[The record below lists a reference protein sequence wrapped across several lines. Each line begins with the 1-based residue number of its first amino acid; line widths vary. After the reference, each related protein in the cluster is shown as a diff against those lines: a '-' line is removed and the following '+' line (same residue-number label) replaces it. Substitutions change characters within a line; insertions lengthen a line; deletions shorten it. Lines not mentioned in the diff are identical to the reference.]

1 MMDDEKNGGG
11 GVGIKDSEQALSD
24 LLKYEQKPKAE
35 SLLPGS
41 LKVERLFLYDEL
53 LDFEII
59 KRYLDNPKQEML
71 CYIPTHKVWF
81 PKFFFPKN
89 TGLASIDRTPNSE
102 DKVWGVTINITG
114 QDLTRLERY
123 KGAPNRCHVCNV
135 IVFDRGERRYPARTF
150 VVSVPDPEPS
160 KPSKE
165 YLSLMVEGARGRG
178 LPEDYVKMLESFETL
193 D

>member
-1 MMDDEKNGGG
+1 MEDEKNGG

-35 SLLPGS
+35 SLMPGS
-41 LKVERLFLYDEL
+41 LKIDRLFVYDEL

-59 KRYLDNPKQEML
+59 KRYLNNPKQEML
-71 CYIPTHKVWF
+71 CYIATHRLWF
-81 PKFFFPKN
+81 PKYFLPKN
-89 TGLASIDRTPNSE
+89 SGLASFERTPNSS
-102 DKVWGVTINITG
+102 DMVWGVTINITG
-114 QDLTRLERY
+114 QDLSRLEHY
-123 KGAPNRCHVCNV
+123 KGAPNRYHICNV

-150 VVSVPDPEPS
+150 IVSVPDPEPS

-165 YLSLMVEGARGRG
+165 FLSFMVEGARGRG
-178 LPEDYVKMLESFETL
+178 LPEDYVKMLEAFETL

>member
-1 MMDDEKNGGG
+1 MGEEKKGG
-11 GVGIKDSEQALSD
+11 GVGAKDTEQALD
-24 LLKYEQKPKAE
+24 NLLKYEQKPKAE
-35 SLLPGS
+35 SLLPAS
-41 LKVERLFLYDEL
+41 LKVDRLFIYDEL

-59 KRYLDNPKQEML
+59 KRYLNNPRQEFL
-71 CYIPTHKVWF
+71 CYMQVHRVWF
-81 PKFFFPKN
+81 PKYFLPKN
-89 TGLASIDRTPNSE
+89 TGLASIERTPNSS
-102 DKVWGVTINITG
+102 DVVWGVTINITG

-123 KGAPNRCHVCNV
+123 KGAPNRCHIRNV
-135 IVFDRGERRYPARTF
+135 VVFDRGERRYPAKTF

-178 LPEDYVKMLESFETL
+178 LPGDYVKSLEAFETL